1 MFKTLRYLMLLF
13 LIISCSNNDGKMI
26 LTGHVKGLKKGTL
39 FLQKIKDSS
48 LVSID
53 SIAING
59 SSDFSFIEPVLEP
72 EIYYLYV
79 RLENGILNDDRIIFF
94 AEPNPIII
102 NTTLNNFAIDAKVSG
117 STNQDKLEE
126 YKKIITRYSDR
137 NLELIKESFNSR
149 KKGNDSLADRLDK
162 SQKSILAKKYL
173 ATVSFALLNNDYEVA
188 PYLMVS
194 RVNDVKTSYLDSV
207 YNQLT
212 PNIKD
217 SKYGNDLESLIQFRN
232 KNKIN

>member
-72 EIYYLYV
+72 
-79 RLENGILNDDRIIFF
+79 
-94 AEPNPIII
+94 
-102 NTTLNNFAIDAKVSG
+102 
-117 STNQDKLEE
+117 
-126 YKKIITRYSDR
+126 
-137 NLELIKESFNSR
+137 
-149 KKGNDSLADRLDK
+149 
-162 SQKSILAKKYL
+162 
-173 ATVSFALLNNDYEVA
+173 
-188 PYLMVS
+188 
-194 RVNDVKTSYLDSV
+194 
-207 YNQLT
+207 
-212 PNIKD
+212 
-217 SKYGNDLESLIQFRN
+217 
-232 KNKIN
+232 

>member
-53 SIAING
+53 SITING

-79 RLENGILNDDRIIFF
+79 RLENGIL
-94 AEPNPIII
+94 
-102 NTTLNNFAIDAKVSG
+102 K
-117 STNQDKLEE
+117 KLL
-126 YKKIITRYSDR
+126 SV
-137 NLELIKESFNSR
+137 
-149 KKGNDSLADRLDK
+149 
-162 SQKSILAKKYL
+162 
-173 ATVSFALLNNDYEVA
+173 TVSLNPKAPSSLQKDFVA
-188 PYLMVS
+188 NY
-194 RVNDVKTSYLDSV
+194 
-207 YNQLT
+207 
-212 PNIKD
+212 
-217 SKYGNDLESLIQFRN
+217 
-232 KNKIN
+232 